1 MAKNKN
7 AISPARAEDFPA
19 WFQAV
24 VKEAEVAELA
34 HVRGCMVI
42 RPWGYATWELMQREL
57 DRQIKRTGAQNAYFP
72 LFIPLSYFE
81 EEAEHVEG
89 FAKEMAVV
97 THHRLEADPES
108 PGKLRPQGELAEP
121 LIVRPTSETVI
132 GKSFAKWI
140 DSY

>member
-7 AISPARAEDFPA
+7 AISPSRAEDFPA

-57 DRQIKRTGAQNAYFP
+57 DREIKRTGAQNA
-72 LFIPLSYFE
+72 
-81 EEAEHVEG
+81 
-89 FAKEMAVV
+89 
-97 THHRLEADPES
+97 
-108 PGKLRPQGELAEP
+108 
-121 LIVRPTSETVI
+121 
-132 GKSFAKWI
+132 
-140 DSY
+140 